1 MLKLAFANPV
11 EKNVKIETQ
20 QRNKRYKEE
29 ANENQNSTYNKLNQ
43 KLHDGFNDSMDTAE
57 ERIHELEE
65 RPTAT
70 IQCEQ
75 HCAKTVKTDERGS
88 GRQL

>member
-1 MLKLAFANPV
+1 
-11 EKNVKIETQ
+11 
-20 QRNKRYKEE
+20 
-29 ANENQNSTYNKLNQ
+29 
-43 KLHDGFNDSMDTAE
+43 MDTAE

-75 HCAKTVKTDERGS
+75 HSEKTVKTNERGS

>member
-29 ANENQNSTYNKLNQ
+29 ANENFRT
-43 KLHDGFNDSMDTAE
+43 
-57 ERIHELEE
+57 
-65 RPTAT
+65 
-70 IQCEQ
+70 Q
-75 HCAKTVKTDERGS
+75 HIIN
-88 GRQL
+88 